1 MPTPLCGF
9 PSISPLAP
17 DMALPCPNHTH
28 FFKELHQAPPRKERH
43 EACSLTRLATATAHG
58 DDTITL
64 DAQECQKTNLLCTSP
79 SQVAPVFP
87 CWEDKTMLTSHLLR
101 SRPAFSSRFY

>member
-1 MPTPLCGF
+1 MRPAPSLDLLLQLPT
-9 PSISPLAP
+9 
-17 DMALPCPNHTH
+17 
-28 FFKELHQAPPRKERH
+28 
-43 EACSLTRLATATAHG
+43 
-58 DDTITL
+58 DDIITL

-87 CWEDKTMLTSHLLR
+87 CWEATTMLTSHLLR